1 MRRLSIIL
9 AACTSALILFPT
21 GTAFAEETVALPPP
35 GITPDSPL
43 YFWDELAEKISLRFT
58 LRAEARAEKAMHYAE
73 ERLAEMNSMMARNN
87 VQATIR
93 AMNGYTHWI
102 DIAAENIGTSGNQ
115 GANTQAMLALGIAK
129 HTASL
134 DDIADEIPEEARK
147 VMTQTRERACICQQ
161 MALGQMEQE
170 DPELANQVRLMLMER
185 QRNSVRLM
193 AGNEAITNA
202 QEEPPDTTL
211 PDEQGTGET
220 KTQTQNSGQEQLTTG
235 GQRTEQGES
244 GNGSGPSLE
253 NHQGSGADGQGA
265 GGNPPGKGEGPNLQ
279 NHSSQTKKK

>member
-9 AACTSALILFPT
+9 AACTSALIFSPT
-21 GTAFAEETVALPPP
+21 GTAFAQEKVALPPP

-43 YFWDELAEKISLRFT
+43 YFWDELAEEISLRFT
-58 LRAEARAEKAMHYAE
+58 LRAEVRAEKAMHYAE
-73 ERLAEMNSMMARNN
+73 ERLAEINCMMAKNN
-87 VQATIR
+87 IQATIR

-102 DIAAENIGTSGNQ
+102 DVATENIGASGNQ

-129 HTASL
+129 HTAVL

-170 DPELANQVRLMLMER
+170 DPELANQVRLMLTER

-193 AGNEAITNA
+193 AANEAITNT
-202 QEEPPDTTL
+202 QQEPPDTTL
-211 PDEQGTGET
+211 SDEQGTGET
-220 KTQTQNSGQEQLTTG
+220 TTQIQNGGQEQPTG
-235 GQRTEQGES
+235 GGQGAGGDES
-244 GNGSGPSLE
+244 GDGPGPSLE
-253 NHQGSGADGQGA
+253 NRGAGVADGQGA
-265 GGNPPGKGEGPNLQ
+265 GGNPTGKGEGPNLQ
-279 NHSSQTKKK
+279 NHWSQTKKK